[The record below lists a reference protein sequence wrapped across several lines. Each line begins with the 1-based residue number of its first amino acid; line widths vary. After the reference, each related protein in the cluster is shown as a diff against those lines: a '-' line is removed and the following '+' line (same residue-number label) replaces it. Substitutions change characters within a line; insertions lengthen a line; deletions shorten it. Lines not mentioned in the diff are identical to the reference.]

1 MADIFMTVVDAVKA
15 GILDVA
21 GNSNAKAGTA
31 AVTDDFYFPNDG
43 KTVLACSV
51 GAAAKAIT
59 FEAITDKYG
68 RTETAVVTPT
78 ASKQSIIGPFPPE
91 LFNQPGGYVKFKPA
105 GGGLVTDLY
114 LAVRV
119 KR

>member
-1 MADIFMTVVDAVKA
+1 MADIFMTVVDAVKT

-21 GNSNAKAGTA
+21 ANGSAVAGNAAG
-31 AVTDDFYFPNDG
+31 TDDFFFANDG
-43 KTVLACSV
+43 KTVLACAV
-51 GAAAKAIT
+51 GAAAKQLVFTAVP
-59 FEAITDKYG
+59 DKYG
-68 RTETAVVTPT
+68 RTETLSPTPT

-91 LFNQPGGYVKFKPA
+91 LFNHPGGYVKFKPA
-105 GGGLVTDLY
+105 AGGLVTDLY